1 MKIEIDYIK
10 KLLTKALDSEKAI
23 FTIFELVD
31 DRLEVDSET
40 FVFHLKILADQ
51 DIIVSDNDNSFNIGD
66 SRLGNGALT
75 WTIKYLRLTN
85 KGHDFIDALQ
95 NKTVWNKLKKDV
107 KSKSLSAIE
116 STAKSLLTKII
127 EQSLNL

>member
-10 KLLTKALDSEKAI
+10 KLLTKAQDSEKAI
-23 FTIFELVD
+23 FTIFDLVD
-31 DRLEVDSET
+31 DRNEVDTET

-51 DIIVSDNDNSFNIGD
+51 DIIVSDNDNSSNIGD
-66 SRLGNGALT
+66 SRLGKGALT
-75 WTIKYLRLTN
+75 WDLKNLRLTN
-85 KGHDFIDALQ
+85 KGHDFIVALQ

>member
-1 MKIEIDYIK
+1 MKIELDYIK
-10 KLLTKALDSEKAI
+10 KLLTKAQDSEKAI

-31 DRLEVDSET
+31 NEAEIDTEI

-51 DIIVSDNDNSFNIGD
+51 NLIVSDNDNSSNIGD
-66 SRLGNGALT
+66 SRLGNGVLI
-75 WTIKYLRLTN
+75 WNRKNLRLTN
-85 KGHDFIDALQ
+85 KGHDFIDAIQ
-95 NKTVWNKLKKDV
+95 NKTVWNKLKKEV